1 MVGEAFVLRS
11 VGLNMVANRSM
22 KLVVGD
28 MAMPTCQLR
37 DVCFR
42 RSFLKIDICLYR
54 GLVWCVIVGNVGWL
68 VFKHVQI

>member
-11 VGLNMVANRSM
+11 VGLNMVADRSM

-28 MAMPTCQLR
+28 MTVLTCQWR

-42 RSFLKIDICLYR
+42 RSFLKVDISLYC
-54 GLVWCVIVGNVGWL
+54 GLVWSVMVDDVGRL
-68 VFKHVQI
+68 VFKHVKK

>member
-11 VGLNMVANRSM
+11 VGLNMVADRSM

-28 MAMPTCQLR
+28 MAVLTCQWR

-42 RSFLKIDICLYR
+42 RSFLKVDINLYC
-54 GLVWCVIVGNVGWL
+54 GLVWSVMVDDVDRL
-68 VFKHVQI
+68 VFKHVKK